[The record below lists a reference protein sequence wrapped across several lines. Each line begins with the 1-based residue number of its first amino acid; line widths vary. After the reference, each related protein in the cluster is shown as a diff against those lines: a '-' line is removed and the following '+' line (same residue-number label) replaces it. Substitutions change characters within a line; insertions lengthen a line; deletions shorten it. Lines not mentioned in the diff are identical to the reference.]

1 MPAWAT
7 RRPLSR
13 QTPTPRCR
21 RRVEPHDHRSTRPGR
36 RQSPAPQR
44 GRPDRAGRTPVTTKL
59 EGAEHDLLAY
69 TAFPEAHWSKVWPN
83 DPKEQ
88 LNRQLTRRTDVV
100 QKFLNTESVICL
112 VGALLI
118 QVNDEMNSQSSA
130 GSRRI
135 THPTPTIRSNR

>member
-1 MPAWAT
+1 MNRTIIAQPDPEGARAQH
-7 RRPLSR
+7 RNVVD
-13 QTPTPRCR
+13 QI
-21 RRVEPHDHRSTRPGR
+21 EPV
-36 RQSPAPQR
+36 AP
-44 GRPDRAGRTPVTTKL
+44 PVTTKL

-130 GSRRI
+130 REPSD
-135 THPTPTIRSNR
+135 HPPHADHPEQSIVALPALPRT